1 MTSARTAV
9 RTVEVMIMATVKCRA
24 TKPDKEDCP
33 MIQTCLARLTDR
45 TITGCG
51 IPLWYGGL
59 IKREEIMVE
68 HTVRERR
75 TDEADY

>member
-1 MTSARTAV
+1 
-9 RTVEVMIMATVKCRA
+9 MIVKCKS
-24 TKPDKEDCP
+24 TQPDKTDCP
-33 MIQTCLARLTDR
+33 MIKTCLARLTDR

-75 TDEADY
+75 TDEHID